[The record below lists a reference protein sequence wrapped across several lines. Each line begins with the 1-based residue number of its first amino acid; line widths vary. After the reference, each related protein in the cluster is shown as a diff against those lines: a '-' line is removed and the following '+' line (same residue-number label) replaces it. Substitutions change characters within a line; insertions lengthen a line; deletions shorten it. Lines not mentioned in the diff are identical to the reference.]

1 MTGRLTGWLAE
12 PDEPALDAVTD
23 AETMRNAVDR
33 EAVAAAIPPG
43 WTVRSDIVRYG
54 NDTLTDVL
62 VFEHDRTRQELVVV
76 PESNTDPNG
85 PVRFHHHDRNAGHR
99 RELPVTKRSLA
110 SGLSFALDRIERFQ
124 RFFDGRGAVLP
135 GTSV

>member
-1 MTGRLTGWLAE
+1 MSARLRDWFDGG
-12 PDEPALDAVTD
+12 DEPTLDAVRD

-33 EAVAAAIPPG
+33 AALAETIPSG
-43 WTVRSDIVRYG
+43 WAVRSDIVLYG

-62 VFEHDRTRQELVVV
+62 VFRHDRTRQELIVL

-85 PVRFHHHDRNAGHR
+85 PVRFYHHDRNAGYR

-110 SGLSFALDRIERFQ
+110 SGLSYALDRIERFE
-124 RFFDGRGAVLP
+124 RFFDGRSAALP
-135 GTSV
+135 GKGI